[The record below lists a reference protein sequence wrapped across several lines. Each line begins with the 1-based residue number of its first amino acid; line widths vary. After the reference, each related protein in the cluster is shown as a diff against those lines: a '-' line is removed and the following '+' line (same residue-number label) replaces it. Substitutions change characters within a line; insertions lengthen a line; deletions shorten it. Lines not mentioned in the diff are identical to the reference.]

1 MSDIERRAL
10 EVLHNLNWLMEP
22 HESYAELI
30 RVDDGSVVIRCVGYC
45 AECKTDCVRIA
56 FSERMPDIK
65 LIIQ

>member
-1 MSDIERRAL
+1 MSETKRRAL
-10 EVLHNLNWLMEP
+10 AVLHNLNWLMEP

-30 RVDDGSVVIRCVGYC
+30 GVDDSKVIIRCVGHC

-56 FSERMPDIK
+56 FKERMPDIE